1 MWVQGTDPGRITTV
15 RERCDG
21 DEMTRLFDSRIKS
34 YMAYTGV
41 QSSTVER
48 KKEESW
54 FSRFIVPRSRPE
66 NLHLVTQTSCLLYI
80 WQLCPKV
87 LGTDE
92 ICCAWHCT
100 CIYFKTVLATESL
113 E

>member
-1 MWVQGTDPGRITTV
+1 MK
-15 RERCDG
+15 ERCAG
-21 DEMTRLFDSRIKS
+21 DEVTRLFDSRVQS
-34 YMAYTGV
+34 DTAYTRV
-41 QSSTVER
+41 PRSTVWR

-54 FSRFIVPRSRPE
+54 ISRFIVPRSRLE
-66 NLHLVTQTSCLLYI
+66 KLHLVTQTSCLLYI

-92 ICCAWHCT
+92 IYCAWHCT
-100 CIYFKTVLATESL
+100 YIYFKTVLATESL